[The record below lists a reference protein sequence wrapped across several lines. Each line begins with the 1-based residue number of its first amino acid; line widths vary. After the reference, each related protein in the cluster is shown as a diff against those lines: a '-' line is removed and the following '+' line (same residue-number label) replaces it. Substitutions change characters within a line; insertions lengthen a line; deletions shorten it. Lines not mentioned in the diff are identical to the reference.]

1 MPTLTIRRGA
11 VYSYI
16 VEPLPFQV
24 KKEISKQLSYIK
36 DGWQFTPSGK
46 AGNWDG
52 KVTLFN
58 KTTYGPA
65 QAYPSGLEA
74 TVLEVLASYNCPV
87 TIVPVDKYSP
97 AESLG
102 IEPSDD
108 IVLRDYQNEAIDV
121 ALSRKRMIINLPTG
135 CHRKGQQ
142 ILMYDGTLKAVED
155 ITIGDQLMGPDS
167 NPRNVLQLCRGAE
180 AMVEIQP
187 VKGAP
192 WIVNRSHILTLT
204 RTSEASNPRYPCEFR
219 AGEVLDVSIR
229 DWDNWPKYRK
239 HIYKL
244 FRVGVEFR
252 NENTLTV
259 SPYMLGV
266 LLGDGFLATKGC
278 IGWSK
283 PDIEIVDALQPELD
297 HMGLKIRT
305 LTGKD
310 HYIAQKKRGGK
321 NKLLDLVRELG
332 LSPIKS
338 EDRFVPQHYKTADRI
353 SRLEL
358 LAGLLDTDG
367 HLSSGNYYEFISKSR
382 QLAEDVAFL
391 ARSLGLAAYYKEKTQ
406 KEGIY
411 HRVTISGNCEIIPC
425 KIPRKQASTRHQKKD
440 VTRTG
445 FKVKETG
452 TVENYYGFVLDG
464 DGRYLLG
471 DFTVTHNTGKT
482 VVAGE
487 FIRQVNQKPTLFC
500 VYHSKELL
508 TQTIR
513 NFNQQLGCSI
523 GKIGNGAF
531 ELDDITVAITDSL
544 ATAIKKR
551 DIKTLD
557 YLKSVKCII
566 FDEVHHARAETVQA
580 IAKACPNAEYR
591 IGLSGTPARDS
602 GDDLEIVAY
611 IGPIAYEK
619 SITWMVEH
627 GYLVRPVIYYVKLR
641 GNSSRF
647 DNYRDLMSTYICD
660 NPERDKFI
668 AFLAKQLESKGHRGL
683 VLAEQVNHGE
693 ALSKLIPGADFIH
706 GGDSASYRQAVIDD
720 LTNNQTNTVVATS
733 IIREGVDIPPASY
746 LIHAHPFKSFVV
758 TWQRNG
764 RVLRPFPGKEKAVI
778 VDIVD
783 TGNKWL
789 PAHGARRLKY
799 YRQEPCFDIKEREAT
814 LKA

>member
-1 MPTLTIRRGA
+1 MTVTIKRGP

-16 VEPLPFQV
+16 VEPLPAGAR
-24 KKEISKQLSYIK
+24 KALTIALSYIK
-36 DGWQFTPSGK
+36 EGYQFTPSGRN
-46 AGNWDG
+46 GTWNG
-52 KVTLFN
+52 RITLFD
-58 KTTYGPA
+58 KKSYGRS
-65 QAYPSGLEA
+65 QAFPTGLEA
-74 TVLEVLASYNCPV
+74 LAVETLN
-87 TIVPVDKYSP
+87 T
-97 AESLG
+97 LG
-102 IEPSDD
+102 LGTTIEPVSQPAYGSPIQRLDPEP
-108 IVLRDYQNEAIDV
+108 IKLRDYQIEAV
-121 ALSRKRMIINLPTG
+121 ETSLTQKNLIISLPTG
-135 CHRKGQQ
+135 CHSKGQQ
-142 ILMYDGTLKAVED
+142 ILMYNGTLKAVED

-167 NPRNVLQLCRGAE
+167 NPRNVQQLCRGAE

-187 VKGAP
+187 VKGEP

-204 RTSEASNPRYPCEFR
+204 RTSEASKPRYPCEFR
-219 AGEVLDVSIR
+219 AGDVLDVSIL

-244 FRVGVEFR
+244 FRVGVEFK

-259 SPYMLGV
+259 SPYTLGV
-266 LLGDGFLATKGC
+266 LLGDGFLATGCC

-283 PDIEIVDALQPELD
+283 PDIEIVEALQPELD
-297 HMGLKIRT
+297 HMGLKVRT
-305 LTGKD
+305 LLGKD
-310 HYIAQKKRGGK
+310 HYITQKNRGGK

-332 LSPIKS
+332 LSPIKA
-338 EDRFVPQHYKTADRI
+338 EERFVPQHYKTANRI

-358 LAGLLDTDG
+358 LAGLLDTAG
-367 HLSSGNYYEFISKSR
+367 HLSSGTYDFISKSR

-487 FIRQVNQKPTLFC
+487 FIKQANQQNTLFC

-508 TQTIR
+508 YQTIDR
-513 NFNQQLGCSI
+513 FESQLGCPI
-523 GKIGNGAF
+523 GQVGDGVF
-531 ELDDITVAITDSL
+531 EPNAVTVGITDSIASL
-544 ATAIKKR
+544 IKKDDP
-551 DIKTLD
+551 DIIA
-557 YLKSVKCII
+557 YLKSVKCLI
-566 FDEVHHARAETVQA
+566 FDEVHHARSDTVQA
-580 IAKACPNAEYR
+580 ISQHCLNTIYR
-591 IGLSGTPARDS
+591 IGCSGTPTRDS
-602 GDDLEIVAY
+602 GDDMEIIAY
-611 IGPIAYEK
+611 IGPIGYHK
-619 SITWMVEH
+619 SITWMVDR
-627 GYLVRPVIYYVKLR
+627 GYLVKPVIYYVELDGGSKDYADYK
-641 GNSSRF
+641 S
-647 DNYRDLMSTYICD
+647 LMSNYICD
-660 NPERDKFI
+660 NPERDAFI
-668 AFLAKQLESKGHRGL
+668 AKLAVQLEEKNHRGL
-683 VLAEQVNHGE
+683 VLVEQVDHGDS
-693 ALSKLIPGADFIH
+693 LCSLIPGSDFIH
-706 GGDSASYRQAVIDD
+706 GGDSVTYRKQIIDD
-720 LTNNQTNTVVATS
+720 LTNCDIKTIVATS
-733 IIREGVDIPPASY
+733 ILREGVDIPPASY

-764 RVLRPFPGKEKAVI
+764 RVLRPYPGKDKAII

-789 PAHGARRLKY
+789 PKHGARRLKY
-799 YRQEPCFDIKEREAT
+799 YRQEPCFDIKYKKVI
-814 LKA
+814 L